1 MTTNKI
7 DWQQLADRLAR
18 AENEVLKAEYHVR
31 LQQAAIDTLSGGSW
45 DIVYARVELQRF
57 LHDHAMR
64 TAHRNCLR
72 AELVRF
78 DRNARSA
85 EWAATAA

>member
-1 MTTNKI
+1 VTTNGI
-7 DWQQLADRLAR
+7 DRKQLADRLAR
-18 AENEVLKAEYHVR
+18 AENEVLEAEYQVH

-72 AELVRF
+72 AELVRL
-78 DRNARSA
+78 DRNALAAAWS
-85 EWAATAA
+85 ATAA